1 MALAIVSLLYSWV
14 FFSCLPEECHWNKEQ
29 VQYLSSSL
37 YPTYFL
43 RAVFLIPPE
52 PDFVNKHQFFF
63 SMVQVS
69 GELCLYH
76 LTAAVQGQGSG
87 WEYKGVVPGAEE
99 SSRKA
104 LLHCD
109 RQQETGAWE
118 QRSFKMWTYFP
129 WFLCL
134 SFHSKP
140 TSTSSQNP
148 PPFPFPP
155 VCWHS
160 LLAAGCPDFTLLLL
174 FSCKQM
180 FFRWWHLSE
189 FGRRCAGRQ
198 EGSVLCHG
206 PGQSCSCRRVTKPS
220 RWHSLSS
227 PGTCAPR
234 GWDTGALSLVT
245 SSDTSS
251 PGPGVDRWGTA
262 VLFAAVGLH
271 IQQGSLVGQS
281 DLSKGSFPCPGQL
294 CIALGNSA
302 AHPTNVPVLWLQ
314 WIWPSVSPFLS
325 CWGAAECMAG
335 KSLGV
340 WGSKLRV

>member
-1 MALAIVSLLYSWV
+1 MLLRQALKSLGRWKHPHRETERFMALAIVSLLYSWV

-189 FGRRCAGRQ
+189 FGRRCAGCQ
-198 EGSVLCHG
+198 EGSVVSRPGAELLLSPCHQAQQVALAVLTRHLCSSGVGHWG
-206 PGQSCSCRRVTKPS
+206 TVTCHIERHLQSWPWGRQMGHCCAVRCCGTPHPTRISCGTVRSEQRII
-220 RWHSLSS
+220 SLSRS
-227 PGTCAPR
+227 
-234 GWDTGALSLVT
+234 ALYCF
-245 SSDTSS
+245 
-251 PGPGVDRWGTA
+251 R
-262 VLFAAVGLH
+262 
-271 IQQGSLVGQS
+271 
-281 DLSKGSFPCPGQL
+281 
-294 CIALGNSA
+294 
-302 AHPTNVPVLWLQ
+302 
-314 WIWPSVSPFLS
+314 
-325 CWGAAECMAG
+325 
-335 KSLGV
+335 
-340 WGSKLRV
+340 